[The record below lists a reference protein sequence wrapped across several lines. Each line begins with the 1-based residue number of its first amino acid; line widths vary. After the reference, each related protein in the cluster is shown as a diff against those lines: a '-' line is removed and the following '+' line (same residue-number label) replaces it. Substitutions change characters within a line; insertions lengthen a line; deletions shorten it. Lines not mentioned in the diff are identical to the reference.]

1 LATDDDFWL
10 LMHDMAN
17 AVNSDHSP
25 MADKATVLAKYYAM
39 YPPAARAHL
48 ADGFRLVLGVLQEL
62 DKHVVADMVAQA
74 KAREKAQPEKPG
86 TI

>member
-1 LATDDDFWL
+1 MATDDDFWL

-25 MADKATVLAKYYAM
+25 MADKAKVLAKYYAM
-39 YPPAARAHL
+39 YPPAARTQF

-62 DKHVVADMVAQA
+62 DKLVVADMVAQA
-74 KAREKAQPEKPG
+74 NKQAK
-86 TI
+86 